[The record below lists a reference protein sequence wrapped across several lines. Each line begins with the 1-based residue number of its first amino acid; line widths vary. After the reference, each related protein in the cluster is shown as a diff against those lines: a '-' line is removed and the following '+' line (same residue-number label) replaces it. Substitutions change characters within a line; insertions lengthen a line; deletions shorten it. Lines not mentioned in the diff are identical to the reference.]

1 MNSNHGNIFF
11 AFVIFIVLSTVRVGV
26 AGDRY
31 TGPMIDAH
39 GHLGAS
45 FDWETIIDVMDRNN
59 VTKQIV
65 MARYYP
71 ALSGYDDEPG
81 NDMLALRLARTY
93 PGRFFP
99 LIGMQE

>member
-1 MNSNHGNIFF
+1 MHNTNGNII
-11 AFVIFIVLSTVRVGV
+11 VSIFIILTLAITNISV
-26 AGDRY
+26 AAERY

-45 FDWETIIDVMDRNN
+45 FDWQTIIDVMDRNN
-59 VTKQIV
+59 ITSQII

-81 NDMLALRLARTY
+81 NDKLA
-93 PGRFFP
+93 
-99 LIGMQE
+99 